1 LIQSVYLVN
10 DAGETLA
17 AIPIGEFQID
27 DALFGGFLSAIQ
39 MYSKRISGKDI
50 KELTLESYR
59 LIISKLERIF
69 LVTIHDLK
77 DKNAVDLNT
86 ELSKLVEG
94 TLGDIITDETIELIK
109 ETATK
114 VSSSAGRATEW
125 ASKML

>member
-1 LIQSVYLVN
+1 MIQSVYLVN

-27 DALFGGFLSAIQ
+27 EALFGGFLSAIQ

-86 ELSKLVEG
+86 ELSKLVVG
-94 TLGDIITDETIELIK
+94 TLGDIITDETIEMIK